1 MKKRIIILTAMMA
14 FMLTGCQEN
23 PKSSIVVNKDMDK
36 LIEQA
41 QETGSGIEGVGGEY
55 DIYKTEISDES
66 LHVTL
71 NVDAKVDIPEADQMS
86 VFRVQQTPITQ
97 ELLNKVIEELAGSET
112 LYDGCLLSVRTRDV
126 VAEEIQQV
134 KAKLENVDQT
144 EEEVN
149 REVMREEYEGA
160 LKRLQAEY
168 ENAPSQLQWETYKSD
183 GVIHTVEDMK
193 NLYPN
198 NEFYEWQH
206 DLNSTGDVFYGVS
219 DGKDGNYKSIF
230 VQNNENLGNAFR
242 YRSSKNGYEF
252 TAVAYVSGTNLDKDR
267 RNGLW
272 KTDEQTDDNAISQ
285 KLWQEMSGEST
296 EIVEYVNEPTT
307 ISETEALTIADGFME
322 KIGLS
327 ESFKYE
333 KGGLYCE
340 ILDIRS
346 GDGAEHPGYRKEW
359 ILRYSRNMDNV
370 FVTYVPA
377 SKHEEGWNGNEYVKR
392 DWPVECIEFRITDEG
407 IVGFDYN
414 APLEIIETVVE
425 DAGMKSFD
433 EVKET
438 FEKMAMVAN
447 AEESVAEGSTGTMIC
462 VEKVILGY
470 TRISEADSYD
480 TGLLVPVWDFM
491 GTVTNS
497 YGVSNYGSVLTI
509 NAIDGSVINR
519 SVGY

>member
-1 MKKRIIILTAMMA
+1 
-14 FMLTGCQEN
+14 
-23 PKSSIVVNKDMDK
+23 
-36 LIEQA
+36 
-41 QETGSGIEGVGGEY
+41 
-55 DIYKTEISDES
+55 
-66 LHVTL
+66 
-71 NVDAKVDIPEADQMS
+71 
-86 VFRVQQTPITQ
+86 
-97 ELLNKVIEELAGSET
+97 
-112 LYDGCLLSVRTRDV
+112 
-126 VAEEIQQV
+126 
-134 KAKLENVDQT
+134 
-144 EEEVN
+144 
-149 REVMREEYEGA
+149 
-160 LKRLQAEY
+160 
-168 ENAPSQLQWETYKSD
+168 
-183 GVIHTVEDMK
+183 MK

-392 DWPVECIEFRITDEG
+392 DWPVE
-407 IVGFDYN
+407 
-414 APLEIIETVVE
+414 
-425 DAGMKSFD
+425 
-433 EVKET
+433 
-438 FEKMAMVAN
+438 
-447 AEESVAEGSTGTMIC
+447 
-462 VEKVILGY
+462 
-470 TRISEADSYD
+470 
-480 TGLLVPVWDFM
+480 
-491 GTVTNS
+491 
-497 YGVSNYGSVLTI
+497 
-509 NAIDGSVINR
+509 
-519 SVGY
+519 